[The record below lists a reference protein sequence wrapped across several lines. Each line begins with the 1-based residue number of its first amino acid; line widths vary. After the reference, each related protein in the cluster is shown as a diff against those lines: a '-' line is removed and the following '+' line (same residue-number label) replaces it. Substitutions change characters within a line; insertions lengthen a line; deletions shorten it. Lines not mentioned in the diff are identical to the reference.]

1 MSSPAPTSTSAVQ
14 IRRATAADAE
24 ICGRICYEAFAAI
37 NRQHN
42 FPPDFPAPEAGVGLM
57 HMLFSH
63 PGFYSVVAEL
73 DGRIVGSNCLD
84 QRSMIAGVGPITVD
98 PGVQNRGVGRIL
110 MQAVL
115 ERACERECP
124 GVRLLQAAFH
134 GRSLSLYTKLG
145 FDAKEPISVMQGL
158 PLRVSIDGFE
168 VRAAKLDDL
177 EVASLVCERVHGHNR
192 ANELRDGISQGTALV
207 VSRDGRITGYAS
219 GFGYFGHA
227 VGESNDDIKALIG
240 AAESF
245 TGPGMLLP
253 TRNAYLFRWCLD
265 KGMRV
270 VMPLTL
276 MTMGLYN
283 EPVGAYLPSI
293 LY

>member
-1 MSSPAPTSTSAVQ
+1 MSSPAPTSNSAVQ

-24 ICGRICYEAFAAI
+24 ICGGICYEAFAAI

-98 PGVQNRGVGRIL
+98 PGVQNQGVGRML

-158 PLRVSIDGFE
+158 PLGVSIDGFE
-168 VRAAKLDDL
+168 VRAAKLDDV
-177 EVASLVCERVHGHNR
+177 EVASLICERVHGHNR

-253 TRNAYLFRWCLD
+253 TRNAHLFRWCLD
-265 KGMRV
+265 HGMRV
-270 VMPLTL
+270 VMPMTL

-283 EPVGAYLPSI
+283 EPAGAYLPSV